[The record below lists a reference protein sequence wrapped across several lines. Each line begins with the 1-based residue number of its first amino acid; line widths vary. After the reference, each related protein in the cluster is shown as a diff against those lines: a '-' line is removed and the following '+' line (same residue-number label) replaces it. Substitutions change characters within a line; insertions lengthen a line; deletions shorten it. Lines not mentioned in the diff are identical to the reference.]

1 MRQNADVLYKTGKI
15 CRLISALVFCVL
27 LYFSAGCTGFKE
39 GVKGIA
45 GVSTKVLEDNL
56 NNAKA
61 KEFELDFNA
70 CYFKAQ
76 GALKDIGAYIY
87 AKDNAKKMIAAYVSE
102 QDTTPVGLFFKSTTK
117 SRTQVLVSSPSNYA
131 KDVIAEKVFSAI
143 EKSLKEKKVEVQL
156 DTIEGK

>member
-1 MRQNADVLYKTGKI
+1 MKQDADVFHKACKI
-15 CRLISALVFCVL
+15 GRLISALLFGTL
-27 LYFSAGCTGFKE
+27 LYFTAGCCGFKE
-39 GVKGIA
+39 GVRGIA

-61 KEFELDFNA
+61 KEFELDFKS

-76 GALKDIGAYIY
+76 GVLKDIGAYIY
-87 AKDNAKKMIAAYVSE
+87 AKEKAKNLIAVYVSE
-102 QDTTPVGLFFKSTTK
+102 QDTTPVGLFFESTAK
-117 SRTQVLVSSPSNYA
+117 NRTRIQVSSPSNYSR
-131 KDVIAEKVFSAI
+131 DVISEKVFSAI